1 MVRLNL
7 RRVLH
12 PPMVADIR
20 VTPCGSCGHINLWAE
35 RHPHPDVVRAELAAI
50 IFERHEAEQAAHKD
64 FIDRLRIRMRGDVD
78 ISRHSLMA
86 EFTRQR
92 LAAGERILREQQNRT
107 NGGTVTN

>member
-1 MVRLNL
+1 M
-7 RRVLH
+7 
-12 PPMVADIR
+12 
-20 VTPCGSCGHINLWAE
+20 TPCRSCGHINLWAE
-35 RHPHPDVVRAELAAI
+35 RHPHPDIVRAELAAI
-50 IFERHEAEQAAHKD
+50 IFELHEAEQVAHKD

-78 ISRHSLMA
+78 ITRHSLMA

>member
-1 MVRLNL
+1 MVYRNL
-7 RRVLH
+7 CRVLH
-12 PPMVADIR
+12 PAHVAVIP

-50 IFERHEAEQAAHKD
+50 IFERHEAEQAAHQD

-92 LAAGERILREQQNRT
+92 LAAGERYLREQQNRT